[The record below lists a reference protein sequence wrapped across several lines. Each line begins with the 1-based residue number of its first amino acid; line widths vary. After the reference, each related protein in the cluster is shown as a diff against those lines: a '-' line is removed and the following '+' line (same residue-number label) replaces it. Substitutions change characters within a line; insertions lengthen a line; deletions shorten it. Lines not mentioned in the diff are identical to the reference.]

1 MLASGSSLMG
11 VIGDVVFLAITT
23 AFFVGY
29 ASALLAGAGLVWSAR
44 SVDANR
50 SGTGTAFL
58 DDLRLGWRTSLADPV
73 VRGLAAVSAMAF
85 IAVAWGGPIAPLLVR
100 EALVRGEPLSVPIE
114 PADPWGPEIAYFVEC
129 VEQGRA
135 PEQGTGPQAR
145 AALAVSLAAAR
156 SLDSGRPEDVS

>member
-1 MLASGSSLMG
+1 MAMPKAYPFSSNVRVLAEHAVAEYAFSAAPAEDGG
-11 VIGDVVFLAITT
+11 NIG
-23 AFFVGY
+23 
-29 ASALLAGAGLVWSAR
+29 AS
-44 SVDANR
+44 DAPR
-50 SGTGTAFL
+50 G
-58 DDLRLGWRTSLADPV
+58 LRLYLRDRAEPV
-73 VRGLAAVSAMAF
+73 
-85 IAVAWGGPIAPLLVR
+85 
-100 EALVRGEPLSVPIE
+100 SVPVE